1 VLALSASLAAQ
12 SRRSVP
18 TRWQMSV
25 WLTSRIGTGLASHLL
40 QMESAMNA
48 LPRTLVAISGD
59 PDHAEYLDALMLE
72 VNDRGVIFVE
82 SVAHGYSRVKQLA
95 PALVVVLTEIDDP
108 DACQLLSMLK
118 ADGATSAIPVVTLAT
133 SRERSA
139 FAEIIAELY
148 ADYSSYADPGVTAM
162 RMN

>member
-1 VLALSASLAAQ
+1 
-12 SRRSVP
+12 
-18 TRWQMSV
+18 
-25 WLTSRIGTGLASHLL
+25 
-40 QMESAMNA
+40 MESAINA
-48 LPRTLVAISGD
+48 LPRTLVAISGV
-59 PDHAEYLDALMLE
+59 PDHAEYLDALMLD
-72 VNDRGVIFVE
+72 VNGRGVIFVE
-82 SVAHGYSRVKQLA
+82 SVVHGYSRVKQLA

-139 FAEIIAELY
+139 FAEIIAALY

>member
-1 VLALSASLAAQ
+1 
-12 SRRSVP
+12 
-18 TRWQMSV
+18 
-25 WLTSRIGTGLASHLL
+25 
-40 QMESAMNA
+40 MNA

-59 PDHAEYLDALMLE
+59 PDHAEYLDALMLD

-108 DACQLLSMLK
+108 GACQLLSMLK